1 MYSKLKF
8 KPLLSFALVLMMV
21 ISLFSINIISANAQ
35 ENIGGAGMGIIVA
48 EGKCGFAGTD
58 KAYWILDTT
67 GKLTILGVGDIEKGW
82 SGYESQIKSVVFEG
96 KFTIIGPR
104 TFEYCTALESITIP
118 EGVTD
123 IQHRAFGDCTN
134 LTSVTIPRGVS
145 TITQELFENCTS
157 LTTVNMPDS
166 MRTIGPYAFKN
177 CTALKNP
184 NLPEYV
190 TTISYN
196 AFEGC
201 TGLTSFTV
209 PPNIQN
215 IDERVF
221 LNCTNLKSITFHDSF
236 TTIGENAFE
245 NCTSL
250 TDITLPDSFRTI
262 QDCAFKG
269 CTGLKSIDIPSST
282 LFILNLAFEDCTSL
296 DSIYIY
302 SPKCYIDTHLSIPEH
317 TTIYGYTGST
327 AELFAKDNNRK
338 FVTLDLVG
346 SGKPETNDKTE
357 SDTTVDSKPQPT
369 PDQIIAGSNTSTTS
383 PQTGDASVIY
393 LCIMM
398 ALISAC
404 VAALTF
410 KLKATKE

>member
-8 KPLLSFALVLMMV
+8 KPLLSLALVLMMV

-35 ENIGGAGMGIIVA
+35 ETIGGAGIGIIVA
-48 EGKCGFAGTD
+48 EGNCGFAGTN

-67 GKLTILGVGDIEKGW
+67 GKLTILGVGGIQKGW

-96 KFTIIGPR
+96 MFTKIAPR
-104 TFEYCTALESITIP
+104 TFENCTALKSITIP
-118 EGVTD
+118 EGITD
-123 IQHRAFGDCTN
+123 IELLAFGNCTS
-134 LTSVTIPRGVS
+134 LTSVTIPKGVS
-145 TITQELFENCTS
+145 SINQELFENCTS
-157 LTTVNMPDS
+157 LTTVNMPES

-177 CTALKNP
+177 CTALTDPK
-184 NLPEYV
+184 LPEHVEAIY
-190 TTISYN
+190 YN

-236 TTIGENAFE
+236 TTIEANAFE

-250 TDITLPDSFRTI
+250 TDVTLPDSFRTI

-282 LFILNLAFEDCTSL
+282 KFILNLAFEDCTSL

-302 SPKCYIDTHLSIPEH
+302 NPKCYIDTHLSIPEH

-338 FVTLDLVG
+338 FVALDLIG
-346 SGKPETNDKTE
+346 SGKPEINDKTE
-357 SDTTVDSKPQPT
+357 SDTIVDTKPQST
-369 PDQIIAGSNTSTTS
+369 PDQIIAGSDTSTTS
-383 PQTGDASVIY
+383 PQTGDASVIC
-393 LCIMM
+393 LFIMM

-404 VAALTF
+404 VAVLTF
-410 KLKATKE
+410 KLKAAKE